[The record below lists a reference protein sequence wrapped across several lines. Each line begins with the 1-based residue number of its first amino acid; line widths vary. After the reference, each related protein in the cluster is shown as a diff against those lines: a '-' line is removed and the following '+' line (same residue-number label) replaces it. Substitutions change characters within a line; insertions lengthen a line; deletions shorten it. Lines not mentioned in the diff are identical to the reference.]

1 MEASFV
7 DLRKKSKEIINAI
20 NRKEKVTVLYRG
32 KPAAIMNPINTTSET
47 RQLSAAKHKAFGM
60 WAANKVDEI
69 SPTDQVALLRRK
81 RYDDL

>member
-7 DLRKKSKEIINAI
+7 DLRKKSKEIINAL

-32 KPAAIMNPINTTSET
+32 KPAAIMNPINTASEPPA
-47 RQLSAAKHKAFGM
+47 LSASQHDAFGM
-60 WAANKVDEI
+60 WA
-69 SPTDQVALLRRK
+69 TDQSDNHSVIDQVSSLRKK

>member
-20 NRKEKVTVLYRG
+20 NRREKVTVLYRG
-32 KPAAIMNPINTTSET
+32 KPAAIMNPINTASKTT
-47 RQLSAAKHKAFGM
+47 HLSASEHKAFGM
-60 WAANKVDEI
+60 WATKTGEEASVI
-69 SPTDQVALLRRK
+69 DQVALLRRK

>member
-32 KPAAIMNPINTTSET
+32 KPAAIMNPINTTSDT
-47 RQLSAAKHKAFGM
+47 TQ
-60 WAANKVDEI
+60 
-69 SPTDQVALLRRK
+69 
-81 RYDDL
+81 

>member
-47 RQLSAAKHKAFGM
+47 TQLSAAKHKAFGM

-69 SPTDQVALLRRK
+69 SPTDQVARLRRK

>member
-47 RQLSAAKHKAFGM
+47 TQLSAAKHKAFGM

>member
-7 DLRKKSKEIINAI
+7 DLRKKSKEIINAL

-32 KPAAIMNPINTTSET
+32 KPAAVMNPINTVAEASE
-47 RQLSAAKHKAFGM
+47 LSASQHAAFGM
-60 WAANKVDEI
+60 WAK
-69 SPTDQVALLRRK
+69 DQCDNDDVTEQVSSLRRN

>member
-20 NRKEKVTVLYRG
+20 KRKEKVTVLYRG
-32 KPAAIMNPINTTSET
+32 KPAAIMNPINTTSDT
-47 RQLSAAKHKAFGM
+47 TQLSASKHKAFGM
-60 WAANKVDEI
+60 WATNRIGETSA
-69 SPTDQVALLRRK
+69 TDQVALLRQK

>member
-47 RQLSAAKHKAFGM
+47 TQLSAAKHKAFGM
-60 WAANKVDEI
+60 WAANNADQI

>member
-32 KPAAIMNPINTTSET
+32 KPAAIMSPINTYQNDTGIC
-47 RQLSAAKHKAFGM
+47 L
-60 WAANKVDEI
+60 
-69 SPTDQVALLRRK
+69 
-81 RYDDL
+81 